1 MAATQK
7 VSRHGC
13 TWDLLEA
20 ALLQAG
26 VVGVVTAPGPSVYHG
41 EAIQQRHSLITE
53 VRLGQE
59 I

>member
-20 ALLQAG
+20 GLLRAG
-26 VVGVVTAPGPSVYHG
+26 VVGIVTAPGPSVYHR
-41 EAIQQRHSLITE
+41 EVIQQRHSLIIE
-53 VRLGQE
+53 GRLGQE